1 MGEYARPRNPQTVPS
16 TKIRVF
22 DGIGG
27 PPTQILKRFNFK
39 GWDLSNTVAN
49 DVTDLHLSEK
59 GSALLRPG
67 MRRLG
72 SEDYTIGWIGQI
84 TIGGLLRYGTIY
96 NNSLTMIDM
105 PMQMGYDL
113 IEWPED
119 EYPSRPSFWPTVWR
133 WISDPV
139 DSHLPEDPSLPV
151 ENQVCAIEWEWTA
164 SPDTL
169 SFTMPYAGAITPTS
183 AYWCD
188 QVVGYRPNTPL
199 SATYNVDAAWFA
211 SRISWV
217 AAWVVGPCKG
227 IQAGALLITPTGK
240 DSDGD
245 WLTPG
250 THTYTKTL
258 TISDGTLLECAVSM
272 IVLGPTITL
281 APTSDSIVAIIG
293 GSGNLTSVVNIENTG
308 NAGSTLN
315 WENSATTGDA
325 ALTAILSL
333 DTSSGALA
341 KSASENVT
349 ITLTDPSSLTAG
361 TYTATVTFRD
371 SLLTTETQSFTLT
384 LQVVPAYTGQLDFT
398 CYSIFTNQNTPGPLN
413 PSSVTGWLTT
423 ADENRAYDAGN
434 TRWQTGNM
442 VLVNGFTSVKMK
454 IDITARTFTDINGT
468 LVGDWWDSLSW
479 DVDGVPTMPQTL
491 LDNVA
496 YGAFTP
502 PQSANV
508 YITVEKS

>member
-49 DVTDLHLSEK
+49 DVRDLHLSEK

-67 MRRLG
+67 ERRLS
-72 SEDYTIGWIGQI
+72 SEDYTIGWIGQM

-96 NNSLTMIDM
+96 NNGLTMIDL

-119 EYPSRPSFWPTVWR
+119 DAARPSYWPVFWPWPG
-133 WISDPV
+133 DPV
-139 DSHLPEDPSLPV
+139 DAVIPEDPSLPI
-151 ENQVCAIEWEWTA
+151 EEQVCEIWWECTA
-164 SPDTL
+164 SPATL
-169 SFTMPYAGAITPTS
+169 SFTMPYAATITPTS
-183 AYWCD
+183 RYWYD
-188 QVVGYRPNTPL
+188 QVEGYRPNTPL
-199 SATYNVDAAWFA
+199 QATYNVDAEWFT
-211 SRISWV
+211 SRIPWVASWV
-217 AAWVVGPCKG
+217 VAPCKG

-272 IVLGPTITL
+272 IVLGPAITL
-281 APTSDSIVAIIG
+281 TPTSDSLVVFHGAG
-293 GSGNLTSVVNIENTG
+293 GDTTSVVSIKNTG
-308 NAGSTLN
+308 DAGSTLN
-315 WENSATTGDA
+315 WENSSITGDA
-325 ALTAILSL
+325 VLTAILSL

-349 ITLTDPSSLTAG
+349 ITLTNPSSLAVG
-361 TYTATVTFRD
+361 TYNAVVTFRD
-371 SLLTTETQSFTLT
+371 QLLTSETETFDVALEVRPPVSDNFYCWPEANKGGKRLTAVKQS
-384 LQVVPAYTGQLDFT
+384 
-398 CYSIFTNQNTPGPLN
+398 TNT
-413 PSSVTGWLTT
+413 
-423 ADENRAYDAGN
+423 
-434 TRWQTGNM
+434 WQTSLWLPW
-442 VLVNGFTSVKMK
+442 VQVYWIIK
-454 IDITARTFTDINGT
+454 IDEATAQVKVSGGSCVLPALPKFSQYEIISQTGVNA
-468 LVGDWWDSLSW
+468 S
-479 DVDGVPTMPQTL
+479 GVPIAEIRATGVPDGL
-491 LDNVA
+491 PVNDRLYLGEV
-496 YGAFTP
+496 
-502 PQSANV
+502 
-508 YITVEKS
+508 